1 MRGRNV
7 EWAEKAVKEAA
18 TLTAEE
24 ALREGV
30 IDIVARDL
38 NDLLSRVDGRTVM
51 IGGVDHK
58 IETAGLPIIVV
69 ETNWRTRLLGIIS
82 DPNVAFILLL
92 IGIYGIIFELWSPGT
107 LVPGVIGVICL
118 ILALMALTT
127 LPIQYGALALV
138 LLGIALMVAEAFTPS
153 FGILGVGGLI
163 AFIAGSIFL
172 FDPAGA
178 DIDIAV
184 SLPLI
189 IAAAAA

>member
-1 MRGRNV
+1 MVIKRYPH
-7 EWAEKAVKEAA
+7 
-18 TLTAEE
+18 TA
-24 ALREGV
+24 
-30 IDIVARDL
+30 
-38 NDLLSRVDGRTVM
+38 
-51 IGGVDHK
+51 
-58 IETAGLPIIVV
+58 IETD
-69 ETNWRTRLLGIIS
+69 WRTRLLGIIS

-118 ILALMALTT
+118 ILALIALAT

-153 FGILGVGGLI
+153 FGILGLGGLI

-178 DIDIAV
+178 DIDIVV

-189 IAAAAA
+189 IAAATTSAALVFFVIGAALR